1 MGTILT
7 DPSLSQIAQR
17 VVVIEDS
24 DDDYEAL
31 TRSFEVVEFMHPVV
45 RTTNAEDCLTL
56 LEQVASLPAAHLGLP
71 ALILLDLNLPGMTG
85 AEFLHI
91 LKSHELLKIIPV
103 IVYTTSNNPA
113 DVQACLALHAN
124 AYHTKQMDLIKMEE
138 QVRSMVEYW
147 FEHALLVSPLRG
159 HRRHGGV

>member
-1 MGTILT
+1 MGTVLT
-7 DPSLSQIAQR
+7 HPSLSQIARR
-17 VVVIEDS
+17 VLVIEDS

-31 TRSFEVVEFMHPVV
+31 TRSFEVAEFTYPIM

-56 LEQVASLPAAHLGLP
+56 LEQVACLPVPRLALP

-91 LKSHELLKIIPV
+91 LKSHEILKVIPV
-103 IVYTTSNNPA
+103 IVYTTSDNPA

-147 FEHALLVSPLRG
+147 FEHALLVSPLRPT
-159 HRRHGGV
+159 